1 MKYLVIFLFSI
12 SIYANLS
19 VSETLLKAYSPLCP
33 SITTG
38 HVQGSLV
45 HAQMMGSVI
54 RELNQNSTCFQAV
67 EMERMSSDYSSL
79 YENYMTYS
87 DTRSQRLELEKK
99 IALYTSLS
107 ASGTL
112 SPEEDLFLTN
122 EILNSQASLINAQA
136 GLGRFGDFSSRY
148 AVGARQVVNSVDGF
162 LGTWSQNPQCFQS
175 KVSLISSLLSNS
187 LLATSAFA
195 APGTS
200 LALSSGAMVV
210 KSLGQFIQHFKE
222 YKLLKDI
229 DEVQMPAALRCVSK
243 ALTDQYCSAVDTE
256 KLVDSYRNDPISEG
270 ADFEGLTLLK
280 NHISELAHWLE
291 EVYAGSAITSEGD
304 LVNREKPILQGELLK
319 KIKRYLQTYGTLRTK
334 VFSEI
339 ANDSQRTDAI
349 VIGIDRLV
357 SIMSSPTLTPNPSN
371 WGGSSDSANVE
382 NPIFITRDK
391 SLMPFQILDPS
402 ITAIPRCGDDNCTLI
417 QYVREQGVELGLV
430 KWTEA
435 ISNSLYVVE
444 DVLEL
449 VNQERARTISV
460 DAYSVLVGAT
470 RDIRGETNAISGLVL
485 ISENADRIME
495 FLTDLGCSNQ
505 GRGCSRDG
513 SITILHRYYP
523 QITNI
528 RKTKKLTESVIKLIE
543 ETFQPR
549 SLSPD
554 NLPQECRSEASL
566 QVRLF
571 SDAEDEKSF
580 EITSCITRILKLA
593 ERGNDVYFSKIKDM
607 VSYELEARLAND
619 MMDQDVE
626 DIILGTRSDLIST
639 LLTTY
644 SPTND
649 INLSELVLG
658 LKSSQNI
665 VRNTA
670 KNFFDTFEDFFVDS
684 ITKADISKME
694 RSALCFRVLP
704 FLYDTK
710 DQRKFINKIY
720 KNCRSAKMDF
730 YVDGPEIQW
739 SDYVVQTDN
748 GRGIGKEKY
757 ALSGSVEVRNC
768 AFRKYNRRN
777 KIYEQRR
784 QSKLVGVNE
793 EKPL

>member
-1 MKYLVIFLFSI
+1 MKYFVLFLLSI
-12 SIYANLS
+12 NIQANLS

-45 HAQMMGSVI
+45 HAQMMGSVV

-67 EMERMSSDYSSL
+67 EMERISSDYSRL

-107 ASGTL
+107 SSGTL
-112 SPEEDLFLTN
+112 TAEEDFFLTN

-148 AVGARQVVNSVDGF
+148 AVGARQVVSSVDGF

-222 YKLLKDI
+222 NNLLKDI

-256 KLVDSYRNDPISEG
+256 KLVDSYRNDPITDG
-270 ADFEGLTLLK
+270 PQFEGLTLLK

-339 ANDSQRTDAI
+339 SSDSQRTDAI

-357 SIMSSPTLTPNPSN
+357 SIMSSPTLTPDPSG
-371 WGGSSDSANVE
+371 WGGRPDGSGVE

-391 SLMPFQILDPS
+391 ALMPFQILDPS
-402 ITAIPRCGDDNCTLI
+402 ITAIPRCDDENCTLI
-417 QYVREQGVELGLV
+417 QYVRNQGVELSLG

-435 ISNSLYVVE
+435 IRNSLLVVE
-444 DVLEL
+444 EVLEL
-449 VNQERARTISV
+449 INQERARTISV

-470 RDIRGETNAISGLVL
+470 RDIRGETNAISGLVMV
-485 ISENADRIME
+485 SENADRIVN
-495 FLTDLGCSNQ
+495 FLTELGCRNQ
-505 GRGCSRDG
+505 SRGCTRDG
-513 SITILHRYYP
+513 GVTILHKYYP

-528 RKTKKLTESVIKLIE
+528 TKTKNLTESVISLIE
-543 ETFQPR
+543 ETFEPR
-549 SLSPD
+549 TLSSE
-554 NLPQECRSEASL
+554 NLPAECRKDSGLISE
-566 QVRLF
+566 LF
-571 SDAEDEKSF
+571 NDAEEEKSF
-580 EITSCITRILKLA
+580 EITSCITKILKLA

-619 MMDQDVE
+619 MLDQDIE
-626 DIILGTRSDLIST
+626 DIILGTRADLITT

-644 SPTND
+644 SPTNE

-670 KNFFDTFEDFFVDS
+670 KNFFGSFEDFFVDS
-684 ITKADISKME
+684 ITKSDISDME

-704 FLYDTK
+704 FIFDTK
-710 DQRKFINKIY
+710 EQRKFITKIY
-720 KNCRSAKMDF
+720 KNCRDAKMDF
-730 YVDGPEIQW
+730 YVDGPKIQW
-739 SDYVVQTDN
+739 LDYLVQTDD
-748 GRGIGKEKY
+748 GDGFGKEKY
-757 ALSGSVEVRNC
+757 SLRGSVEIRNC

-784 QSKLVGVNE
+784 QTKVTGINE

>member
-1 MKYLVIFLFSI
+1 MKYIFLMLFSI
-12 SIYANLS
+12 NVQANLS

-45 HAQMMGSVI
+45 HAQMMGNVV
-54 RELNQNSTCFQAV
+54 RELNQNSNCFQAI
-67 EMERMSSDYSSL
+67 ELERMSSDYSSL

-87 DTRSQRLELEKK
+87 DDRQQRLELEKK
-99 IALYTSLS
+99 IALYTSLTS
-107 ASGTL
+107 SGALTE
-112 SPEEDLFLTN
+112 EEDLFLTN

-136 GLGRFGDFSSRY
+136 GLGRFGDFRSRY
-148 AVGARQVVNSVDGF
+148 AMGARQVVNSVDGF

-210 KSLGQFIQHFKE
+210 KSLGQFVQHFKE
-222 YKLLKDI
+222 NRLLEDI

-243 ALTDQYCSAVDTE
+243 ALTDQYCSAIDTE
-256 KLVDSYRNDPISEG
+256 KLVDSYRNDPITDG
-270 ADFEGLTLLK
+270 PQFEGLKLLK

-334 VFSEI
+334 VFTEI
-339 ANDSQRTDAI
+339 TNDSQRTDAI

-357 SIMSSPTLTPNPSN
+357 SIMASPTLTPDPST
-371 WGGSSDSANVE
+371 WGTSDSSDVE

-391 SLMPFQILDPS
+391 TLMPFQLLDPS
-402 ITAIPRCGDDNCTLI
+402 ITAIPDCGDEKCSLI
-417 QYVREQGVELGLV
+417 EYVREQGVELGMSR
-430 KWTEA
+430 WIDA
-435 ISNSLYVVE
+435 ISYSILVVE

-470 RDIRGETNAISGLVL
+470 REIRDETNALSGLIL

-495 FLTDLGCSNQ
+495 FLTELGCKS
-505 GRGCSRDG
+505 GSRGCSPSG
-513 SITILHRYYP
+513 EISILHKYYP
-523 QITNI
+523 QIANI
-528 RKTKKLTESVIKLIE
+528 AKTKKITESVISLIE
-543 ETFQPR
+543 ETFRPR
-549 SLSPD
+549 TLSNDELPRECQVE
-554 NLPQECRSEASL
+554 LPQSILMFNDPSE
-566 QVRLF
+566 
-571 SDAEDEKSF
+571 EKSF
-580 EITSCITRILKLA
+580 EITSCITKILKLA
-593 ERGNDVYFSKIKDM
+593 ERGNNVYFSKVKDM

-619 MMDQDVE
+619 LLDQDLE
-626 DIILGTRSDLIST
+626 EIILGTKSDLVTT
-639 LLTTY
+639 LLNTY
-644 SPTND
+644 SPTNE

-665 VRNTA
+665 VKNTA
-670 KNFFDTFEDFFVDS
+670 KNFFNVFEDFFIDS
-684 ITKADISKME
+684 IVESDISQME
-694 RSALCFRVLP
+694 RSALCFRVIP

-710 DQRKFINKIY
+710 EQRKFLSKIY
-720 KNCRSAKMDF
+720 GKCKSAKMAF
-730 YVDGPEIQW
+730 YREGPKIKW
-739 SDYVVQTDN
+739 TDYVVQTDN
-748 GRGIGKEKY
+748 GRGIGKDKY
-757 ALSGSVEVRNC
+757 SLRASAEIRNC

-784 QSKLVGVNE
+784 QRKTNGLNE
-793 EKPL
+793 ELTL